1 MDMKAQVNEHF
12 DFSFEDNRFDWDCVK
27 IKDGQFHILF
37 KGQSLVADVVEANTA
52 EKAFVIRINNNN
64 YNVQLKDQYDELLQS
79 LGMDNLNNQKES
91 EIKAPMPGRVLDIML
106 SVGDTVVKGDGVL
119 VLEAMKMENV
129 IKSPTDGIIKK
140 IAVTKEQAVEKNEV
154 LIEFE

>member
-1 MDMKAQVNEHF
+1 MKAQVNEQF
-12 DFSFEDNRFDWDCVK
+12 DFSFEDNGFDWNCVE

-37 KGQSLVADVVEANTA
+37 KGQSLVVDVVEANTA
-52 EKAFVIRINNNN
+52 EKTFVIRINNSN
-64 YNVQLKDQYDELLQS
+64 YSVQLKDQYDELLQS
-79 LGMDNLNNQKES
+79 LGMDNLNNQKEY

-106 SVGDTVVKGDGVL
+106 SAGDTVAEGDGVL

-129 IKSPTDGIIKK
+129 IKSPTDGVIKK
-140 IAVTKEQAVEKNEV
+140 VAVVKDQAVEKNEV